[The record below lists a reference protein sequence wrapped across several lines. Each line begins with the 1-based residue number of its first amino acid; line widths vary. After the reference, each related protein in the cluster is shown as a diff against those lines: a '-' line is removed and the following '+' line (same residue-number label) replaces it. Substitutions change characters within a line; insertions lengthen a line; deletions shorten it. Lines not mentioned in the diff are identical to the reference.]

1 MVNTGTPLR
10 LQATPLGRF
19 SMVSLGSTAVTL
31 VTIAVLSDLGGLD
44 GLQTAAVATT
54 FGFACSYPLNRRWA
68 FENRS
73 GAGHAVAVLWLGGL
87 SLVGL
92 LLCSVAGAAVDLVA
106 AQMHLGPTAVLAAEE
121 TAESVVLGAVFV
133 VRFAVSRALFAGA
146 AGR

>member
-1 MVNTGTPLR
+1 MATTAPRLRTTPF
-10 LQATPLGRF
+10 ARF
-19 SMVSLGSTAVTL
+19 SMVSVVSTAITL
-31 VTIAVLSDLGGLD
+31 VTIAILSDTGRFN
-44 GLQTAAVATT
+44 GLQIAAVATT

-106 AQMHLGPTAVLAAEE
+106 AHMHLGATAVLAAEE
-121 TAESVVLGAVFV
+121 TAESVVLGALFV
-133 VRFAVSRALFAGA
+133 VRFAVSRALFEGV